1 MILSDQEWGRLYVF
15 TCRIIASQFTVP
27 VPAST
32 VPGLFLR
39 AFVDRLVEQAGYR
52 LHVLRAVAA
61 SSAVPDPHLTVWMH
75 PQCFERLSAGHSD
88 QFGLLKLARGGRGKL
103 HVRIAAHEAARPNE
117 LWVSS
122 VGWNNIQTSLQV
134 TDSLVFHRFCVWPLP
149 REEKPE
155 TALEATVSVLWCR
168 DMADLT
174 AGHLAAIVANYFA
187 VPRYFVPN
195 AVAAVDIKACLG
207 FDNLAAYNCLATNLF
222 IRVTRSDP
230 PEGKSGGFFVDK
242 TVTRLFQTVVKK
254 TPLPGCPLVRPSHS
268 LPVWNEM
275 TEIVSK
281 CTDQV
286 GMYPL
291 LYVYAI
297 LLRVVCL
304 SKYLNLLF
312 TRRLQLQEIF

>member
-1 MILSDQEWGRLYVF
+1 MILSDQEWGRLYLY
-15 TCRIIASQFTVP
+15 TCRIIASQFP
-27 VPAST
+27 VPAAT

-39 AFVDRLVEQAGYR
+39 AFIDRLIEQAGYR

-61 SSAVPDPHLTVWMH
+61 SSNAPDPHLTVWMH
-75 PQCFERLSAGHSD
+75 PQCFARLSAGHSD
-88 QFGLLKLARGGRGKL
+88 QFGLLTLARGGGGKL
-103 HVRIAAHEAARPNE
+103 HVRIAADEAARPNE

-122 VGWNNIQTSLQV
+122 VGWNNIQTSLQL

-168 DMADLT
+168 DMADLA
-174 AGHLAAIVANYFA
+174 AGHLAAIVSNYFA

-207 FDNLAAYNCLATNLF
+207 FDNLAAYNCPATNLY

-230 PEGKSGGFFVDK
+230 EGKRGGFFVDK
-242 TVTRLFQTVVKK
+242 TVTRLFQNVVKK

-275 TEIVSK
+275 AEIVSK

-286 GMYPL
+286 RICARGRFSCKI
-291 LYVYAI
+291 LY
-297 LLRVVCL
+297 
-304 SKYLNLLF
+304 SLLF
-312 TRRLQLQEIF
+312 TR